1 MAKTV
6 VHEIVERIIVK
17 DDSSSVF
24 SRVGGHLDALQ
35 KKSVGARLGM
45 MALSGGLT
53 LAVRAAQAAAVAF
66 AATLASAGALGVY
79 LAGRGLKQMIQ
90 EEQATLALTGALQS
104 QGVYTDELR
113 DKLLDLA
120 SAQQYQLGVADDAII
135 AADAYLISL
144 GIQSDK
150 IGELNTAIAA
160 LSAAMKMDF
169 ESAARLVGKSLTGMA
184 GALGRYGI
192 QLDQSMSQEERANSI
207 IEQTRKFLPLLAAQV
222 NSTAGVW
229 RVFQL
234 AVDDGTQG
242 LWKNET
248 AVVAIRDILKA
259 LIPVV
264 RTFGERFA
272 DALVGTSDNADTA
285 REHIRNFAITAIK
298 SFGALL
304 DSVVPVADAFL
315 GFSRLLVNVGQLAT
329 AWNQIASETKWGGY
343 ENMPGSIGY
352 NELMKARENAAIQW
366 TRYDTIEDSILLLG
380 NKIEVIRKTKSEII
394 DDAVKAIEALEWSD
408 KGKPF
413 EGAAGGLDE
422 TAAATAKAVTAL
434 NSFKSTA
441 LEIKKALYSG
451 VTPETVKL
459 DLGFGK
465 AMTQEIA
472 LQKSISYEMS
482 LVNEQRQKQND
493 LMEQYKELTAEV
505 NYDYELQ
512 ITLINQ
518 LGSSIETVGHTFSDV
533 FVGGIMGDVINMRQA
548 IESLIR
554 SLLGGLINSLIRF
567 AAQQL
572 IGAMTT
578 RLQAA
583 ALALEAKNVYKL
595 AAAYWA
601 LAVAKMVAT
610 VGGGAAGSIGGG
622 AAAGAGAIAGA
633 MHSGGY
639 VDRMPRAHSGLKI
652 NEVGPFVLQRGE
664 FVLRKEAVRSIGAE
678 NVAQMNRTG
687 AIGSNATFNV
697 VINTQ
702 PGQDGADLWDEI
714 KRAANRDMRTGGFTI
729 PLNALERR

>member
-6 VHEIVERIIVK
+6 IHEIVERIIVK
-17 DDSSSVF
+17 DESSSVF

-66 AATLASAGALGVY
+66 AATLASAGALGLY
-79 LAGRGLKQMIQ
+79 LAGRGLKQMVQ
-90 EEQATLALTGALQS
+90 EEQATLALSGALQS
-104 QGVYTDELR
+104 QGKYTDELR

-192 QLDQSMSQEERANSI
+192 QLDASMSKEERANAI

-222 NSTAGVW
+222 DSTAGVW

-242 LWKNET
+242 LWAGHDALG
-248 AVVAIRDILKA
+248 AVRMILVGMIPDVRNFGTNVADQFGLAEMSSVDFFRSMRDVAIGILKSLDA
-259 LIPVV
+259 VTEGIGVV
-264 RTFGERFA
+264 TAGIIG
-272 DALVGTSDNADTA
+272 LVGAVDMYATFMT
-285 REHIRNFAITAIK
+285 
-298 SFGALL
+298 GALNPATWS
-304 DSVVPVADAFL
+304 SVKAYQAWRTEVLSTRDAYGDAIGDVARFQQGISNTTDQAIASL
-315 GFSRLLVNVGQLAT
+315 QRLAINEKSIGSQGKERGGLAGQLDNEASAAGAAAKAT
-329 AWNQIASETKWGGY
+329 DQYTAALKGLGAASLSVRRDMYSGL
-343 ENMPGSIGY
+343 MPGAPSLSGG
-352 NELMKARENAAIQW
+352 AGAAIAEQ
-366 TRYDTIEDSILLLG
+366 IELQQSI
-380 NKIEVIRKTKSEII
+380 
-394 DDAVKAIEALEWSD
+394 A
-408 KGKPF
+408 
-413 EGAAGGLDE
+413 
-422 TAAATAKAVTAL
+422 
-434 NSFKSTA
+434 
-441 LEIKKALYSG
+441 
-451 VTPETVKL
+451 
-459 DLGFGK
+459 
-465 AMTQEIA
+465 
-472 LQKSISYEMS
+472 YEMS

-493 LMEQYKELTAEV
+493 LMARYLELTAEV
-505 NYDYELQ
+505 DYDYELQ
-512 ITLINQ
+512 IDMINQ
-518 LGSSIETVGHTFSDV
+518 LGSSVETVGQTFTDV
-533 FVGGIMGDVINMRQA
+533 FVGGIMGDVINARQA

-554 SLLGGLINSLIRF
+554 SLLGGLINALIRF
-567 AAQQL
+567 GAQQL
-572 IGAMTT
+572 VGALTT
-578 RLQAA
+578 RVQTV
-583 ALALEAKNVYKL
+583 ALALEAKTVYKL
-595 AAAYWA
+595 TAAYWA
-601 LAVAKMVAT
+601 LALAKLAAGIGTGGVASL
-610 VGGGAAGSIGGG
+610 GGGAAS
-622 AAAGAGAIAGA
+622 GAGAMAGAIGA

-639 VDRMPRAHSGLKI
+639 IDSVPRAHSGLSI
-652 NEVGPFVLQRGE
+652 GEVGPFVLQRGE
-664 FVLRKEAVRSIGAE
+664 FVLRKEAVRSIGQE

-714 KRAANRDMRTGGFTI
+714 KHAANRDMRTGGFTI
-729 PLNALERR
+729 PLNALEKR